1 MIRKRKGKRRN
12 KAQGVKCIEIPRVKL
27 TLTISFRLTFQ
38 LYPKSAPRTRN
49 NCGSRWRKG
58 LSANGRFRS
67 IHGTSRKNLVD
78 NPDNSVH
85 EPEGSARSILL
96 LHGQR
101 AKAIGEERPMFPM
114 FLPRKWDTRR
124 NNTDKYA
131 ARR

>member
-49 NCGSRWRKG
+49 NCGSRWRKAPMVG
-58 LSANGRFRS
+58 FVPSTARRGRISS
-67 IHGTSRKNLVD
+67 ITRII
-78 NPDNSVH
+78 PVH